1 MTHPSTLRCAASA
14 LPIATPSQVF
24 AVLGVLNAL
33 QLGMTLFFPLGVQS
47 GSELLAS
54 CTRVEVCRLS
64 CAVYVTLPAS
74 AWLMAPHSLP

>member
-1 MTHPSTLRCAASA
+1 M
-14 LPIATPSQVF
+14 F

-54 CTRVEVCRLS
+54 CARVEVCRFS
-64 CAVYVTLPAS
+64 CAVYAVYMTLP
-74 AWLMAPHSLP
+74 